1 MPHLRPLREKD
12 RGWTASRGGGTVT
25 NLPLDEA
32 EFEVRVPPSRLVIGV
47 ANGWADG
54 AKFYKVE
61 PASIRKAHD
70 QTMTKYREGILG
82 VMFWTIEEE
91 GDDDGS
97 RMTRLL
103 REELSGCSNEES
115 YPAIA

>member
-54 AKFYKVE
+54 AKFCKVE